1 MKIADYD
8 NNCGPTAFHQI
19 LPDRS
24 EREILKAC
32 LKAGY
37 YPDIGMLPTYIHKAA
52 DLLGLQWESIS
63 LRSIKPSHGA
73 GGDMRNNITLSQALL
88 ALPDE
93 VCIIRVNGHV
103 LASNRGL
110 SLDPNIAQ
118 RGSRR
123 RVLEIMTIRNA
134 TIAEHRPG
142 IEFDD
147 PLIRFQ
153 RDILDE
159 TQRRSYRRQ
168 VYERVVNVI
177 GDSDAIRFSQLRPC
191 GYTKKMLKRHH
202 SRGDVIILDQ

>member
-24 EREILKAC
+24 ERAILRAC
-32 LKAGY
+32 FKAGY
-37 YPDIGMLPTYIHKAA
+37 HPDIGMLPTYIHHAA
-52 DLLGLQWESIS
+52 DLLGLKWESIA

-73 GGDMRNNITLSQALL
+73 GGDMRNNVTLSQALA

-110 SLDPNIAQ
+110 SLDPNIVR

-123 RVLEIMTIRNA
+123 RVLEILMIHNA
-134 TIAEHRPG
+134 TIPEHRPG

-159 TQRRSYRRQ
+159 TQRTSYRRR
-168 VYERVVNVI
+168 VYERVVNVVD
-177 GDSDAIRFSQLRPC
+177 GKDAVRFSDLRPC

-202 SRGDVIILDQ
+202 SRGDVLILD

>member
-32 LKAGY
+32 FKAGY
-37 YPDIGMLPTYIHKAA
+37 HPDIGMLPSYIHEAA
-52 DLLGLQWESIS
+52 NLLGLKWESIS
-63 LRSIKPSHGA
+63 LHSIKPTHGA
-73 GGDMRNNITLSQALL
+73 GGDMRNNVTLSQALVAL
-88 ALPDE
+88 ADE

-103 LASNRGL
+103 LASNRGI

-134 TIAEHRPG
+134 TIAKHRPG
-142 IEFDD
+142 IVFDD

-153 RDILDE
+153 RDIRDE
-159 TQRRSYRRQ
+159 TQRKSYRRQ
-168 VYERVVNVI
+168 VYERVVNVV
-177 GDSDAIRFSQLRPC
+177 GDSDAVRFSDLRPC
-191 GYTKKMLKRHH
+191 GYTKKMLKRHY
-202 SRGDVIILDQ
+202 SRGDLIILD